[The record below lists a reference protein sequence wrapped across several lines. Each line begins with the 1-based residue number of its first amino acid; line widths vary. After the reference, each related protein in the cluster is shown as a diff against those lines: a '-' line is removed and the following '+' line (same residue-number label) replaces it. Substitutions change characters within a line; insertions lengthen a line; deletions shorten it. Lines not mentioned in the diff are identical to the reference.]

1 MRIRAT
7 PLPSSLH
14 WRISKIS
21 SSARTMRVA
30 DGAKPSGGVLR
41 PNCGPREA
49 AFMRIWATPLPT
61 PPLTG
66 GYQRFPLSRGR
77 NVPARQIAAAVS
89 LYGTADL
96 FRTRRAIASGTN
108 PSSASS
114 ATLKPACRQGGAGK
128 VFVVFPDG
136 INALQGLQG
145 IAASRPPGSRRSARH
160 IYAPPALSAQKFA
173 ASSGRSQAHAYP
185 RQTAPSSAAFAG
197 CSSP

>member
-1 MRIRAT
+1 MILRRAADCAKPSGGAFCLNSSPRKEASARIRAT
-7 PLPSSLH
+7 PLPSPLH
-14 WRISKIS
+14 WRISKIP

-30 DGAKPSGGVLR
+30 DRAEPSGSALY
-41 PNCGPREA
+41 PNSSPREA

-66 GYQRFPLSRGR
+66 GYRRFPLSRGR

-108 PSSASS
+108 PSPASS

-136 INALQGLQG
+136 INALHGLQG
-145 IAASRPPGSRRSARH
+145 IAAVASAG
-160 IYAPPALSAQKFA
+160 IKAL
-173 ASSGRSQAHAYP
+173 
-185 RQTAPSSAAFAG
+185 
-197 CSSP
+197 